1 MRGTSGDLAVRPFR
15 GAGIRKVCDP
25 LGLKNPPRSAGW
37 RREEGGGGILEGAPG
52 PWIRLAGEE
61 EILRSRL
68 RRVGAKY
75 VLRNS
80 HMLPDC
86 RALCRPRRWLRV

>member
-15 GAGIRKVCDP
+15 GTGVRKICDP

-37 RREEGGGGILEGAPG
+37 RREAVGGEILEGAPG
-52 PWIRLAGEE
+52 PWVRLAGEE

-68 RRVGAKY
+68 RRVGAKHD
-75 VLRNS
+75 LRNS
-80 HMLPDC
+80 YLLPDC
-86 RALCRPRRWLRV
+86 HALCRPRT